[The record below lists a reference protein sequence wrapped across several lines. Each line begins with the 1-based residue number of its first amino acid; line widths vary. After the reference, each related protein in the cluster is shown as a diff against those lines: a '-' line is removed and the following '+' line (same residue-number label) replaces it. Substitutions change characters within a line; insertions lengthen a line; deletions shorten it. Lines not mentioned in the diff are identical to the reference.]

1 MSGKRLFFF
10 DIDGTLIPADT
21 YDLPS
26 PAIRGALAALRAE
39 GHKTFLC
46 TGRTLCDITPELMES
61 GFDGVVAGA
70 GAYIQMDGACVL
82 HRTIPLP
89 LLRETV
95 EQILRCRVSCLLE
108 GTYTM
113 YYAGQGSRVLPWDL
127 PRLTGAEELTGEES
141 IEKFTARVSTPE
153 EFAPLKAFLE
163 QHYEI
168 YASDDGLFYEMAPKG
183 WNKASAVRWL
193 CSYCGVRLEDTVAFG
208 DSRNDLLML
217 QTAGTGIAMGH
228 APEDVR
234 RIAQFVTGSVEEDG
248 IFSALRCL
256 GFVP

>member
-21 YDLPS
+21 YVLPS
-26 PAIRGALAALRAE
+26 PAVREALAALRAE

-46 TGRTLCDITPELMES
+46 TGRTLCDITSELMDV

-70 GAYIQMDGACVL
+70 GAYIQLDGACIL

-89 LLRETV
+89 LLRETL
-95 EQILRCRVSCLLE
+95 EQIFRCKVSCLLE
-108 GTYTM
+108 GTYAM

-127 PRLTGAEELTGEES
+127 PRLNEAEELTGKES
-141 IEKFTARVSTPE
+141 IEKFTARVSAPE
-153 EFAPLKAFLE
+153 EFVPLKAFLE
-163 QHYEI
+163 QYYEI
-168 YASDDGLFYEMAPKG
+168 YVSDDRLFYEMAPKG

-217 QTAGTGIAMGH
+217 QAAGTGVAMAH
-228 APEDVR
+228 APEEVR
-234 RIAQFVTGSVEEDG
+234 QAARLVTGTVEEDG
-248 IFSALRCL
+248 VYSALRCL
-256 GFVP
+256 GFVS